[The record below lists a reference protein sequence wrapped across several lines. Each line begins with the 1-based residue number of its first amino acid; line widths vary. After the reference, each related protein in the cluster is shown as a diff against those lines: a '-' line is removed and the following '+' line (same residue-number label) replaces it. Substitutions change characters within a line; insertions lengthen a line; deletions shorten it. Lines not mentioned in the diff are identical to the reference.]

1 MESKF
6 LGVEFHKN
14 LKPQKNNDGKAFAL
28 KDMGESFFPK
38 PDKICIISDGEFHGI
53 DCEGV
58 SIPALAKLAEEATS
72 ESRSRMRTFSPLDIK
87 V

>member
-1 MESKF
+1 M
-6 LGVEFHKN
+6 
-14 LKPQKNNDGKAFAL
+14 
-28 KDMGESFFPK
+28 
-38 PDKICIISDGEFHGI
+38 SDGEFHGI

>member
-1 MESKF
+1 MASKF

-14 LKPQKNNDGKAFAL
+14 FRPQRNNDGKALAL
-28 KDMGESFFPK
+28 NDIGESFFPK
-38 PDKICIISDGEFHGI
+38 PDKICIMSDGEFHGI

-58 SIPALAKLAEEATS
+58 SMPAFAKLAEEATS
-72 ESRSRMRTFSPLDIK
+72 ESCSRMRTFSPLDIK